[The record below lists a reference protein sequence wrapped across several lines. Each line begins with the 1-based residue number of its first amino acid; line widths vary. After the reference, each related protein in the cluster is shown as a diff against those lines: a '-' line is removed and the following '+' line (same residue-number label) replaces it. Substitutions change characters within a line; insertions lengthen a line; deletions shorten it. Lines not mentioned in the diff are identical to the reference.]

1 MSRWLELNWQRHYPA
16 TMNTAEKIFEK
27 TQQLTPSAQK
37 ALLEIV
43 ELLAGQ
49 PGFTGNQ
56 IPKAGSAKGQI
67 KLAPDFDA
75 PLEDFKPYME

>member
-1 MSRWLELNWQRHYPA
+1 
-16 TMNTAEKIFEK
+16 MNTAEKIFEK
-27 TQQLTPSAQK
+27 AQHLTPSAQK

-49 PGFTGNQ
+49 PGFPRSQ
-56 IPKAGSAKGQI
+56 VPKAGSAKGLVEI
-67 KLAPDFDA
+67 RPDFDE

>member
-1 MSRWLELNWQRHYPA
+1 MS
-16 TMNTAEKIFEK
+16 TAEKIFEK

-56 IPKAGSAKGQI
+56 VPKAGSAKGLVEI
-67 KLAPDFDA
+67 GADFDE

>member
-1 MSRWLELNWQRHYPA
+1 MS
-16 TMNTAEKIFEK
+16 TAEKIFQK

-56 IPKAGSAKGQI
+56 VPKAGSAKGLVVI
-67 KLAPDFDA
+67 GADFDE